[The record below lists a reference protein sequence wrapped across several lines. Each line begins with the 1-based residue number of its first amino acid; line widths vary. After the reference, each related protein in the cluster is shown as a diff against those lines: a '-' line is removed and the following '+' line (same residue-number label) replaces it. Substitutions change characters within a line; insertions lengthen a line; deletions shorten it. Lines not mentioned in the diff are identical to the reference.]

1 MRDAMPD
8 FHFLSLLVDQATSL
22 PPQQIIGAVFGSF
35 CLGRA
40 LGALH
45 KLLTSEDC

>member
-1 MRDAMPD
+1 MPD
-8 FHFLSLLVDQATSL
+8 FQSLSLIVDQATSL
-22 PPQQIIGAVFGSF
+22 PPQQILGAVFGSF

-45 KLLTSEDC
+45 KLLTSEER